1 VFTVE
6 QRDAVRERVLDLA
19 HADER
24 VVAGAEV
31 GSLALGG
38 GDRWSDLDLTFA
50 LADGVHVDEVLEDWS
65 LRLDSELGA
74 VHLFDLPS
82 GGAIYR
88 VFLLPGCLQLD
99 ISFAPAAIWGAG
111 GPKFRLLFGSAG
123 EREFAPPP
131 AAHELLGY
139 GVHHVVRA
147 RFNIERAQYWQ
158 AEYWVSEAR
167 AYALS
172 LACRR
177 RGLPARYA
185 RGFDDLPPEV
195 QEEFEGAMVK
205 SLDRDELLR
214 ALKVATAGLIREA
227 DEARDLADRVEAQLL
242 ELVSS

>member
-1 VFTVE
+1 MFTVE
-6 QRDAVRERVLDLA
+6 QRDSVRERVLELA

-24 VVAGAEV
+24 IVAGAEV
-31 GSLALGG
+31 GSLALDG

-50 LADGVHVDEVLEDWS
+50 LSDGVHVDEVLEDWS
-65 LRLDSELGA
+65 LRLDSELDA

-99 ISFAPAAIWGAG
+99 VSFAPAAIWGAG

-139 GVHHVVRA
+139 GVHHVVRSSVC
-147 RFNIERAQYWQ
+147 IERGMYWQ
-158 AEYWVSEAR
+158 AEYWISEVR
-167 AYALS
+167 NYALS
-172 LACRR
+172 LACRQ

-195 QEEFEGAMVK
+195 LEPFEGAFVR
-205 SLDRDELLR
+205 SLDRAELLR
-214 ALKVATAGLIREA
+214 ALKVATAGLLREA
-227 DEARDLADRVEAQLL
+227 DEARDLADRVGAQLL

>member
-1 VFTVE
+1 MA
-6 QRDAVRERVLDLA
+6 RDDP
-19 HADER
+19 R
-24 VVAGAEV
+24 VVAAAEV

-38 GDRWSDLDLTFA
+38 GDRWSDLDLTFGV
-50 LADGVHVDEVLEDWS
+50 ADGVSLDDLLEDWT
-65 LRLDSELGA
+65 LRLTRELGA
-74 VHLFDLPS
+74 AHLFDLPS

-111 GPKFRLLFGSAG
+111 GPKFKLLFGSAG
-123 EREFAPPP
+123 ERELAQPP
-131 AAHELLGY
+131 AARELLGY
-139 GVHHVVRA
+139 GVHHIVRA

-158 AEYWVSEAR
+158 AEYWISEVR
-167 AYALS
+167 NYALS

-185 RGFDDLPPEV
+185 RGFDDLPPDVLRAFEV
-195 QEEFEGAMVK
+195 AFVR
-205 SLDRDELLR
+205 SLDREELLR
-214 ALKVATAGLIREA
+214 ALHVAAEGLLREA

>member
-1 VFTVE
+1 VYTVE
-6 QRDAVRERVLDLA
+6 FRDQVRERVLELA
-19 HADER
+19 HTDER

-38 GDRWSDLDLTFA
+38 GDRWSDLDLTFGV
-50 LADGVHVDEVLEDWS
+50 ADGVPVDDVLEDWS
-65 LRLDSELGA
+65 LRLDSELDA

-99 ISFAPAAIWGAG
+99 ISLAPATIWGAG
-111 GPKFRLLFGSAG
+111 GPKFRLLFGSVG
-123 EREFAPPP
+123 QREFAQPP

-158 AEYWVSEAR
+158 AEYWISEAR

-185 RGFDDLPPEV
+185 RGFDDLPPAV
-195 QEEFEGAMVK
+195 QQEFKPAIVR
-205 SLDRDELLR
+205 SLKRDELLR
-214 ALKVATAGLIREA
+214 ALRVAAAGLLREA

>member
-1 VFTVE
+1 VYTVE
-6 QRDAVRERVLDLA
+6 YRDQVRERVLDLA

-24 VVAGAEV
+24 VVSGAEV

-38 GDRWSDLDLTFA
+38 GDRWSDLDLAFGVA
-50 LADGVHVDEVLEDWS
+50 EGVHVDDVLKEWS

-99 ISFAPAAIWGAG
+99 ISFAPAEIWGAG

-123 EREFAPPP
+123 EREYAQPP

-158 AEYWVSEAR
+158 AEYWISEAR
-167 AYALS
+167 SYALS

-195 QEEFEGAMVK
+195 QQEFEPAIVT

-214 ALKVATAGLIREA
+214 ALKVAAAGLIREA
-227 DEARDLADRVEAQLL
+227 DEARDLADRVERQLL

>member
-1 VFTVE
+1 
-6 QRDAVRERVLDLA
+6 
-19 HADER
+19 

-31 GSLALGG
+31 GSLAVGG
-38 GDRWSDLDLTFA
+38 GDRWSDLDLTFGVA
-50 LADGVHVDEVLEDWS
+50 EGVHVDEVLEDWT
-65 LRLDSELGA
+65 LRLADELDA
-74 VHLFDLPS
+74 VQLFDLPS

-99 ISFAPAAIWGAG
+99 VSFAPAAQWGAG
-111 GPKFRLLFGSAG
+111 GPKFRLLFGAAG
-123 EREFAPPP
+123 ERDHAQPP
-131 AAHELLGY
+131 AARELLGY

-158 AEYWVSEAR
+158 AEFWISEVR
-167 AYALS
+167 DYALS

-185 RGFDDLPPEV
+185 RGFDDLPPDV
-195 QEEFEGAMVK
+195 LQAFEGAIVR

-214 ALKVATAGLIREA
+214 ALRVAAEGLLREA
-227 DEARDLADRVEAQLL
+227 DEARELADQVEAQLL

>member
-1 VFTVE
+1 
-6 QRDAVRERVLDLA
+6 
-19 HADER
+19 

-50 LADGVHVDEVLEDWS
+50 VAEDVHVDDVLEDWT

-88 VFLLPGCLQLD
+88 VFVLPGCLQLD
-99 ISFAPAAIWGAG
+99 ISFAPAALWGAG
-111 GPKFRLLFGSAG
+111 GPKFRLLFGAAAD
-123 EREFAPPP
+123 RPFAEPP
-131 AAHELLGY
+131 AARELLGY
-139 GVHHVVRA
+139 GVHHVLRA
-147 RFNIERAQYWQ
+147 RFNIERSQYWQ
-158 AEYWVSEAR
+158 AEYWISETRDYGLA
-167 AYALS
+167 
-172 LACRR
+172 LACLR

-195 QEEFEGAMVK
+195 QQEFEGAIVR

-214 ALKVATAGLIREA
+214 ALRVAAAGLLREA
-227 DEARDLADRVEAQLL
+227 GEARDLADRVEAQLV

>member
-1 VFTVE
+1 
-6 QRDAVRERVLDLA
+6 
-19 HADER
+19 

-31 GSLALGG
+31 DSLAVGG
-38 GDRWSDLDLTFA
+38 GDRWSDLDLTFGVA
-50 LADGVHVDEVLEDWS
+50 EGVHVDEVLEDWT
-65 LRLDSELGA
+65 LRLADELDA
-74 VHLFDLPS
+74 VQLFDLPS

-99 ISFAPAAIWGAG
+99 VSFAPAAQWGAG

-123 EREFAPPP
+123 ERDHAQPP
-131 AAHELLGY
+131 AARELLGY

-158 AEYWVSEAR
+158 AEFWISEVR
-167 AYALS
+167 DHALS

-185 RGFDDLPPEV
+185 RGFDDLPPDV
-195 QEEFEGAMVK
+195 LQVFEDAIVR
-205 SLDRDELLR
+205 SLDREELLR
-214 ALKVATAGLIREA
+214 ALRVAAEGLLREA
-227 DEARDLADRVEAQLL
+227 DEARELADQVETQLL

>member
-1 VFTVE
+1 
-6 QRDAVRERVLDLA
+6 VLELA

-38 GDRWSDLDLTFA
+38 GDGWSDLDLTFGVA
-50 LADGVHVDEVLEDWS
+50 EGVHVDDVLEDWS
-65 LRLDSELGA
+65 LRLDSELDA

-88 VFLLPGCLQLD
+88 VFLLPGCLQVD
-99 ISFAPAAIWGAG
+99 ISFAPAAVWGAG

-139 GVHHVVRA
+139 GVHHVVRSRA
-147 RFNIERAQYWQ
+147 CIERAQYWQ
-158 AEYWVSEAR
+158 AEYWISEVR
-167 AYALS
+167 NYALS

-195 QEEFEGAMVK
+195 LEPFESAFVR
-205 SLDRDELLR
+205 SFDHDELYR
-214 ALKVATAGLIREA
+214 ALRVATEGLIREA
-227 DEARDLADRVEAQLL
+227 DEARDLADRVEAQLF